1 MKQKEVEGV
10 FGGKDEFKNAD
21 TMEGESFTFFFFF
34 FFCEKCEKGKRLI
47 LSI

>member
-21 TMEGESFTFFFFF
+21 TMDGVSFFSLEGFL
-34 FFCEKCEKGKRLI
+34 GD
-47 LSI
+47 